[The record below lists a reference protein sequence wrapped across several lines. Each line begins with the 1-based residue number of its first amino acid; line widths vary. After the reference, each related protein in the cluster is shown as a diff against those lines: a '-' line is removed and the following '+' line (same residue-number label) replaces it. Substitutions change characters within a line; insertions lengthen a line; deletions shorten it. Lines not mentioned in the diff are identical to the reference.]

1 MEIMAEKAWVK
12 PFRMSGIVRGYGS
25 VFSTLPEWMNGH
37 GSLLNTGD
45 GGATSKH
52 QRNNV
57 IKRRV
62 PTSVSKPSLFLRSR
76 LQARATA
83 TVFCCI
89 LMCANQLKAGP
100 SIHLR
105 YCFSTAGARVLASAG
120 TPRHVWENREA
131 PREVTSKEKGTESV
145 GGLSTLQLSSVVCS
159 KVLSASA
166 AEQSAP
172 SPVYLFAGQR
182 LRHLSTQVMMRFCCQ
197 SATESLLISGGL

>member
-1 MEIMAEKAWVK
+1 MNEWPRFIVEHRRRWGHFKTSAQQCYQAPE
-12 PFRMSGIVRGYGS
+12 FLLLSLSHHYSSGADCRRG
-25 VFSTLPEWMNGH
+25 P
-37 GSLLNTGD
+37 
-45 GGATSKH
+45 
-52 QRNNV
+52 
-57 IKRRV
+57 
-62 PTSVSKPSLFLRSR
+62 LR
-76 LQARATA
+76 Q

-89 LMCANQLKAGP
+89 LMCANQLNAGP

-197 SATESLLISGGL
+197 SAPESLLISGGL